1 MENVINQKIKERL
14 VMISK
19 NEIHKY
25 ASDYSHKLWNK
36 IMKHWRDN
44 KDYHIGANDVSDFVM
59 NAIID
64 ALNDMSYENL
74 DKYFPEKC
82 GTVDEH
88 CDSQYGNVFYEFEY
102 KDYICR
108 NADGTLHA
116 FTCENGKKPFRVKA
130 FGKEFW
136 ANGRIHN
143 DYLCGTEIGDKSG
156 KFDYITWETEPVQ
169 TTPEIY
175 NLL

>member
-1 MENVINQKIKERL
+1 MENIINQKIKERL
-14 VMISK
+14 VMINK

-44 KDYHIGANDVSDFVM
+44 KDYHIGATDVSDFVM

-74 DKYFPEKC
+74 DKYFPEKSD
-82 GTVDEH
+82 TVDEH
-88 CDSQYGNVFYEFEY
+88 CDSQY
-102 KDYICR
+102 
-108 NADGTLHA
+108 
-116 FTCENGKKPFRVKA
+116 
-130 FGKEFW
+130 GKEFW

-143 DYLCGTEIGDKSG
+143 DYLCGTEIEDKDG
-156 KFDYITWETEPVQ
+156 KFNNVTWETEPLQ
-169 TTPEIY
+169 TTSEIY